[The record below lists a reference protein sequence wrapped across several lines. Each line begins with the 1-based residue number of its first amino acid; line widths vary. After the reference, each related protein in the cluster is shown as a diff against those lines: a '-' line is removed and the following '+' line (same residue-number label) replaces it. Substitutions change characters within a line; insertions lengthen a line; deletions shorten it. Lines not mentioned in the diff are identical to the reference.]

1 MKKILIIENI
11 HESGIKL
18 LKEKKDFTFEIIDN
32 SDPVFIKKKIDDCDA
47 IVLRTFRLSAELIN
61 SAKKLQIISRHGVG
75 YDNVDL
81 DTIKKRNITLAIT
94 ATTNAVAVV
103 EHVFFMML
111 NISKGHDMYDKCVKS
126 GEFSKR
132 SQLPR
137 TIELWNKKI
146 LIVGFGRIGQNLIKR
161 CLGFEME
168 VFVYDPFIDENKII
182 FLGGKKVS
190 DIDSIIKDMD
200 YVSVHVPLNDK
211 TRNLINLNN
220 MKTMKKTAI
229 LINAARGGVINES
242 DLEVALNKNYI
253 FGAGLDVFEK
263 EPPDINN
270 PLLKNKKVFLSPHTA
285 SFTEECM
292 QRMSKETIQN
302 IIDFFEKKLDKS
314 MIIKL

>member
-18 LKEKKDFTFEIIDN
+18 LKDKKDYTFEIIDN
-32 SDPVFIKKKIDDCDA
+32 LDPVFIKKKIDDCDA

-81 DTIKKRNITLAIT
+81 DTIKKKNITLAIT
-94 ATTNAVAVV
+94 ATTNAVAVA

-132 SQLPR
+132 SQLPK

-146 LIVGFGRIGQNLIKR
+146 LIVGFGRIGQSLIKR

-168 VFVYDPFIDENKII
+168 VFVYDPFIDENKINS
-182 FLGGKKVS
+182 LGGKKVS
-190 DIDSIIKDMD
+190 DINSMIKDMD
-200 YVSVHVPLNDK
+200 YISVHTPLNEK

-242 DLEVALNKNYI
+242 DLEEALKKKYI

-263 EPPDINN
+263 DPPYINN
-270 PLLKNKKVFLSPHTA
+270 QLLKNKMFFLAHQAA
-285 SFTEECM
+285 SF
-292 QRMSKETIQN
+292 
-302 IIDFFEKKLDKS
+302 KK
-314 MIIKL
+314 